1 MRIYIVLSC
10 FFMPFILAYLI
21 KNTNIS
27 WYIYTTI
34 SIILV
39 VIVSYY
45 LKKTDNKNQFSLKKT
60 IFKTKYE
67 NED

>member
-1 MRIYIVLSC
+1 
-10 FFMPFILAYLI
+10 MPFILAYLI

-27 WYIYTTI
+27 WYIYTTV
-34 SIILV
+34 SVILV
-39 VIVSYY
+39 VVISCY